1 LGQASVIFGSGKAA
15 MAYEF
20 ANRASRFEFD
30 NNSPARGNVRYL
42 PHPIGARET
51 GPLRRKHVSP
61 IGGFVLG
68 IPSNI
73 NPKRREFAWNSLL
86 WLTSPEVIKLL
97 VTHGG
102 IVSPRFSVAADP
114 EVRQLSPVIA
124 AVDEMAK
131 RGELRLW
138 PRPPVAEYQ
147 KIIDILGEEIHAM
160 LRRDKTI
167 KAALAN
173 AQNRI
178 DKMMR
183 DAKRY

>member
-1 LGQASVIFGSGKAA
+1 LGEASVVFGSGKAA

-20 ANRASRFEFD
+20 ANRAARFEFD
-30 NNSPARGNVRYL
+30 DNSPARDNVSYL
-42 PHPIGARET
+42 PHPIGAGDSGRQ
-51 GPLRRKHVSP
+51 RRKHVSP
-61 IGGFVLG
+61 IGGLVLG
-68 IPSNI
+68 IPANI
-73 NPKRREFAWNSLL
+73 DPKRRQFAWNALL

-97 VTHGG
+97 VARGG

-114 EVRQLSPVIA
+114 EVRKLSPVIA

-160 LRRDKTI
+160 LRREKSI
-167 KAALAN
+167 KAALTM

-183 DAKRY
+183 DAKHY